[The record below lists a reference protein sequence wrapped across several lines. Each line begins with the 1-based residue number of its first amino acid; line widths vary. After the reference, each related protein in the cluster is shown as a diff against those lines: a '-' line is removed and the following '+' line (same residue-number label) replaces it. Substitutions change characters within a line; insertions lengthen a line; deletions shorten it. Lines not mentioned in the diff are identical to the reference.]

1 MLVLETN
8 PIPKV
13 DVTGIG
19 NEVFDAMPIMQC
31 SGVVETADKGRI
43 IFIMSQYTHCGSGRM
58 IHSKN
63 QMEAFECLVL
73 SIPDYS

>member
-8 PIPKV
+8 PITKV

-19 NEVFDAMPIMQC
+19 NEVFNAMPIMQC
-31 SGVVETADKGRI
+31 AGIVETADKGKI
-43 IFIMSQYTHCGSGRM
+43 ILILSQYAQYGSGKM

-63 QMEAFECLVL
+63 K
-73 SIPDYS
+73 